1 VTGGLWAPERRA
13 KRVTA
18 LVAVVAAVVVVTVLA
33 ATTLAGHRTVTRPAA
48 TEPARVAHHRP
59 ARTSPTAGTATA
71 GAFRAVPPLT
81 ANVPDTPAQQSTDRQ
96 LAAGLAASGTIQA
109 AEAATV
115 PAPGYVGGW
124 HPLPVVDSP
133 DTWAVRFVR
142 ALLDI
147 RFATQT
153 RAGLGRWLAAE
164 AAPELLPGVPPS
176 VQDKLD
182 YLSVFDSRA
191 VGGGPS
197 PIPPAPGWR
206 RAAASGTTWRA
217 ADLLVQPDPAWAR
230 LVATGWQPVD
240 ERFAAEDVS
249 GLLVVTT
256 GGHRT
261 DHHFSLELYVGS
273 AHWHPGYGSVVVT
286 AWKES

>member
-1 VTGGLWAPERRA
+1 MIGTLWAPRRTR
-13 KRVTA
+13 RVTA
-18 LVAVVAAVVVVTVLA
+18 LVAAVVAVVLVALA
-33 ATTLAGHRTVTRPAA
+33 AATLAGHRAATHPAA
-48 TEPARVAHHRP
+48 TTPTGVVHHRP
-59 ARTSPTAGTATA
+59 ARTGLTAPAATA

-81 ANVPDTPAQQSTDRQ
+81 ATVPDTPVQQSTDRQ

-147 RFATQT
+147 RFATET

-197 PIPPAPGWR
+197 PVPSLSGWH

-249 GLLVVTT
+249 GLLVVIT

-273 AHWHPGYGSVVVT
+273 AHWHPGYGTVVVT

>member
-1 VTGGLWAPERRA
+1 MTGTLWAPRRA
-13 KRVTA
+13 RRAAALIAATVA
-18 LVAVVAAVVVVTVLA
+18 VILVALT
-33 ATTLAGHRTVTRPAA
+33 ATTLAGHRAATHPAA
-48 TEPARVAHHRP
+48 TTPTGVVHHRP
-59 ARTSPTAGTATA
+59 ARTGPTAPAATA
-71 GAFRAVPPLT
+71 GAFLAVPPLT

-96 LAAGLAASGTIQA
+96 LASGLAASGTVQE

-124 HPLPVVDSP
+124 RPLPVIDSP
-133 DTWAVRFVR
+133 DAWAVRFVS

-153 RAGLGRWLAAE
+153 RAGLGRWLSAE
-164 AAPELLPGVPPS
+164 SAPELLPGVPPS
-176 VQDKLD
+176 VQDKLT
-182 YLSVFDSRA
+182 YLSLFDSRA

-197 PIPPAPGWR
+197 PVPSPDGWR
-206 RAAASGTTWRA
+206 RAASSGTVWHA

-249 GLLVVTT
+249 GLLVVTA